1 LGDLTRIASQEI
13 EDVVV
18 DVLEDPAMEEH
29 GVWTSSHPLERGLAA
44 RAVARAHGVSLLEC
58 DDDVGVVRV
67 DVGVRNSSQSA
78 RRTGSDES
86 EESRKRLRPNG

>member
-1 LGDLTRIASQEI
+1 MGDLTRIASQEI

-18 DVLEDPAMEEH
+18 DVLEDPAVEEH

-58 DDDVGVVRV
+58 ADVGVVSV
-67 DVGVRNSSQSA
+67 DVGVRNSALNRLAELDQMKV
-78 RRTGSDES
+78 RRAERG
-86 EESRKRLRPNG
+86 